1 MEHFIHCPAC
11 EMSHITYC
19 LLLSWPFM
27 SSLNFVSC
35 AYEDFIYDILILKY
49 TVQILGLAMEI
60 LLDSLFLLELTPTL
74 QM

>member
-1 MEHFIHCPAC
+1 
-11 EMSHITYC
+11 
-19 LLLSWPFM
+19 M

-49 TVQILGLAMEI
+49 TVQILSLAMEI